1 MIKIRKS
8 ADRGRGDYDWLDS
21 AYTFSFSEYHDPAHM
36 RFGKLRVINEDV
48 VAPGK
53 GFARHPHRDMEI
65 ITYVIEGELAHADSL
80 GTGSVIRP
88 GEIQRMT
95 AGSGVEH
102 SEFNH
107 SSTNPVHLLQIWIFP
122 EKPNLTP
129 SYQQIQIQKKPNE
142 LILIGSRDASDSA
155 VTIHQDVKLYVS
167 YLAPQKT
174 LTYTLPPKR
183 MAWLQLIKGNLTLNG
198 EHLQPGDGAAIDDT
212 SITITAD
219 KQAEFLLFDLE
230 KGMNDAASH

>member
-1 MIKIRKS
+1 MIQLRKS
-8 ADRGRGDYDWLDS
+8 AERGRGQYDWLDS
-21 AYTFSFSEYHDPAHM
+21 AYTFSFSEYHDPRFM

-48 VAPGK
+48 VAPSQ

-65 ITYVIEGELAHADSL
+65 ITYVVEGALAHQDSL
-80 GTGSVIRP
+80 GTGSVIKP
-88 GEIQRMT
+88 GEIQRMS

-107 SSTNPVHLLQIWIFP
+107 SNKDPVHLLQIWIFP

-129 SYQQIQIQKKPNE
+129 SYQQIQIQKTPNE
-142 LILIGSRDASDSA
+142 FILIGSRDESDKA

-174 LTYTLPPKR
+174 LQYNITSDR
-183 MAWLQLIKGNLTLNG
+183 MAWLQLIKGSLLVNG
-198 EHLQPGDGAAIDDT
+198 VEMQAGDGAGIRDEHV
-212 SITITAD
+212 TIEALQ
-219 KQAEFLLFDLE
+219 QAEFLLFDLAQE
-230 KGMNDAASH
+230 YAA

>member
-1 MIKIRKS
+1 MIQVRKS
-8 ADRGRGDYDWLDS
+8 EARGRGQYDWLDS
-21 AYTFSFSEYHDPAHM
+21 AYTFSFSEYHDPHFM

-48 VAPGK
+48 VQPSK

-65 ITYVIEGELAHADSL
+65 ITYVVEGALAHQDSL

-107 SSTNPVHLLQIWIFP
+107 SADMPVHLLQIWIFP
-122 EKPNLTP
+122 DKANLMP
-129 SYQQIQIQKKPNE
+129 SYQQIQIQKTPNAF
-142 LILIGSRDASDSA
+142 ILIGSPDESDSA

-167 YLAPQKT
+167 YLALQKT
-174 LTYTLPPKR
+174 LQYQLPQNR
-183 MAWLQLIKGNLTLNG
+183 MAWLQLIKGSITINDEKL
-198 EHLQPGDGAAIDDT
+198 EAGDGAAIDEAN
-212 SITITAD
+212 INIEALQ
-219 KQAEFLLFDLE
+219 QAEFLFFDLV
-230 KGMNDAASH
+230 KD